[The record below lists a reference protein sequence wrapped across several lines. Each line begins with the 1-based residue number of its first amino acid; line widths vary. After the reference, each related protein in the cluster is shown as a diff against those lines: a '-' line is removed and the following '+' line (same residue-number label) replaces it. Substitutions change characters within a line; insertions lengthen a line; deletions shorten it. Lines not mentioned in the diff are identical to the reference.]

1 MIRRLKQSIETV
13 EALEGGKDYELRR
26 QFNEIVGGDA
36 GEWLDTGYAAAAWSG
51 DAAVGAWDGTKKAA
65 VWTGDKAGS
74 AWDGTKKAAAWTGDK
89 AGSVWRGTKSAAAWT
104 GDKAG
109 SVWRGTKWT
118 GSKLGSALNW
128 LDQKTGVSHRKK
140 MGMCRNS
147 GRNVEKCLDSPDSTY
162 EFLKQLKRKEVER
175 LLSTLAIR
183 LQNLKQQEEREE
195 REKAKVPAVVN
206 DVAPALTDDEK
217 RLAKVHK
224 RMQTPLGLLEKQHR
238 RTTTRC
244 SQRFD
249 ADRLERL
256 GRKSKPNTVFFC
268 LRDN

>member
-36 GEWLDTGYAAAAWSG
+36 GEWLDTGYAAAAW
-51 DAAVGAWDGTKKAA
+51 
-65 VWTGDKAGS
+65 TGDTAAG

-89 AGSVWRGTKSAAAWT
+89 AGSAWRGTKSAAAWT

-224 RMQTPLGLLEKQHR
+224 RMQTPPRATRKAASTNDDDMLAKVR
-238 RTTTRC
+238 RR
-244 SQRFD
+244 S
-249 ADRLERL
+249 A
-256 GRKSKPNTVFFC
+256 RKKGKK
-268 LRDN
+268 